1 MNKKKDQEQELF
13 LYLGFMV
20 FMDASVCLPSFGLRQ
35 VLGGTV
41 GFCIFLCN

>member
-20 FMDASVCLPSFGLRQ
+20 FMDASVCLPSFGVRQ
-35 VLGGTV
+35 VGTV